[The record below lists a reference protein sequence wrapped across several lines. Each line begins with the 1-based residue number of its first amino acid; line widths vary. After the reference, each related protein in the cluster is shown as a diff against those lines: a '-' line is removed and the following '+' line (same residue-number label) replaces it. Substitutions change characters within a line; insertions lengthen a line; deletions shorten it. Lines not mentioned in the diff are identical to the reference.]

1 MERERAPLVADLSLG
16 RAELRETHVSWV
28 LLFEDEVLKLKKPV
42 RFAFLDFSTLE
53 ARRVACESEV
63 VLNRRLAGD
72 VYLGVVPITRDAA
85 GRHRVGGEGPV
96 VEWAVHMK
104 RLDDSERADVLLARG
119 LFDVD
124 HVRRLAERLV
134 RFHAEAEVVD
144 EPHGPGSVSVLR
156 AHAEE
161 NLGALAA
168 RLVRVL
174 GGAGAAELA
183 ARHRAE
189 LERIAPL
196 LDRRRREGRV
206 RDGHG
211 DLRLDHVY
219 FDSSRAVR
227 VLDCV
232 EFDRAFRVADVAAD
246 VTFFAMS
253 LRAAGEDGLAEAF
266 LGRVARDSA
275 DHALYALDRFYETYW
290 ALVRAKVVAARAAQA
305 EGEDAAS
312 ADAEADALVRL
323 SARLAAPPTSTPV
336 LVGIGGPIGVG
347 KSAIGTRL
355 SEALRAPMLESD
367 RLRKQL
373 AGVAPTVSLAA
384 GAFAGAYSAG
394 ATERVYAELLD
405 RARIVLESGRP
416 VVVDASFRERGRR
429 DAFRRLA
436 DSLGVEHRFVAC
448 EAPRAV
454 LESRLAARDREAVVS
469 DARVE
474 LLETFLAHYE
484 APTDDETDVV
494 RLDTST
500 GVDESFAR
508 LAPWVDALGRGS
520 AK

>member
-1 MERERAPLVADLSLG
+1 MGRELAPLVADLSLG

-53 ARRVACESEV
+53 ARRLACEAEV
-63 VLNRRLAGD
+63 ALNRRLAAD
-72 VYLGVVPITRDAA
+72 VYLDVVPITRDAS
-85 GRHRVGGEGPV
+85 GRHRTGGEGPV

-134 RFHAEAEVVD
+134 RFHAEAELVD
-144 EPHGPGSVSVLR
+144 EPEGPGSVSVLR

-161 NLGALAA
+161 NLEALAS
-168 RLVRVL
+168 RLASVL
-174 GGAGAAELA
+174 GESGATELA
-183 ARHRAE
+183 TRHRTE

-196 LDRRRREGRV
+196 LDRRRRDGRV

-219 FDSSRAVR
+219 YDAERNVR

-253 LRAAGEDGLAEAF
+253 LRKASEDGLAEAF
-266 LGRVARDSA
+266 LAHVARDSA

-290 ALVRAKVVAARAAQA
+290 ALVRAKVVAARAAQS
-305 EGEDAAS
+305 EGESAAS
-312 ADAEADALVRL
+312 ASSEADALVRL
-323 SARLAAPPTSTPV
+323 AARLAAPPPSAPV

-347 KSAIGTRL
+347 KSAIAGRL
-355 SEALRAPMLESD
+355 AETLGAPMLESD

-373 AGVAPTVSLAA
+373 AGVSPTTSLAG
-384 GAFAGAYSAG
+384 GAFADAYSAG
-394 ATERVYAELLD
+394 ATDRVYAELLD

-416 VVVDASFRERGRR
+416 VVVDASFRERDRR

-436 DSLGVEHRFVAC
+436 ETLGVTHAFVAC

-454 LESRLAARDREAVVS
+454 LEARLAAREGASVVS
-469 DARVE
+469 DARLD
-474 LLETFLAHYE
+474 LLDAFLARYE
-484 APTDDETDVV
+484 SPSSAETDVF

-500 GVDESFAR
+500 GVDETFAR
-508 LAPWVDALGRGS
+508 LAPFVDALTRARGT
-520 AK
+520 